1 MPDVYSVGKDAGDI
15 SSPGVPDYTVPW
27 YISLPSGY
35 EISEPDELE
44 SVTVST
50 FAMDPVSAADASGL
64 KAIILELLGD
74 YDAVQVEWAYE
85 NNNGYTSYTREIQP
99 DYPWLCSAAIFAI
112 VLYCLI
118 RMGVAMLCKR

>member
-1 MPDVYSVGKDAGDI
+1 MPDVYSVGNDADDLGSFVDLE
-15 SSPGVPDYTVPW
+15 SWFLT
-27 YISLPSGY
+27 LPSGY
-35 EISEPDELE
+35 VISEPDELE
-44 SVTVST
+44 NVTVST
-50 FAMDPVSAADASGL
+50 FAMDPVTAADASGL
-64 KAIILELLGD
+64 KAILLDLLGD